1 MATFPRTEPE
11 IIVLAEEMIA
21 GLAANPT
28 IYPAPPVDTVALTHV
43 RDTYLAARNDA
54 VAARAAAEEATELK
68 DTICGHLIES
78 MKSDL
83 RYAENTVNF
92 DDAKLKLIGW
102 SGRKARTQLEPP
114 GQSRSLEAPRQ
125 GEGWVYLDWKAPTA
139 GGKPSAYRVTR
150 RERPAGPWTDVATA
164 IETEITLVDQT
175 RGVEFEYRIIAI
187 NKAGEGQPSNTVIVV
202 L

>member
-1 MATFPRTEPE
+1 MATFPRTESE
-11 IIVLAEEMIA
+11 IVVLAEEMIA
-21 GLAANPT
+21 GLTANT
-28 IYPAPPVDTVALTHV
+28 AIYPAPPMDPAGLASV
-43 RDTYLAARNDA
+43 RDAYIGARNDA
-54 VAARAAAEEATELK
+54 VAARAEAEQATELK
-68 DTICGHLIES
+68 DTICGQLIES
-78 MKSDL
+78 MKNDL
-83 RYAENTVNF
+83 RYAENTVDF

-125 GEGWVYLDWKAPTA
+125 GEGWVYLDWKAPTD

-164 IETEITLVDQT
+164 IETEITLVDQPRST
-175 RGVEFEYRIIAI
+175 EFEYRIIAI
-187 NKAGEGQPSNTVIVV
+187 NKAGEGEASNTVIVV

>member
-11 IIVLAEEMIA
+11 IIALAEEMIA
-21 GLAANPT
+21 GLTANPT
-28 IYPAPPVDTVALTHV
+28 VYPAPPVDIAALTHA
-43 RDTYLAARNDA
+43 RDTYLTARNDA
-54 VAARAAAEEATELK
+54 VAARAAAEEATGVK
-68 DTICGHLIES
+68 DTICGFLIES

-125 GEGWVYLDWKAPTA
+125 GEGWVFLDWKAPTD

-150 RERPAGPWTDVATA
+150 RERPAGPWADVATA

-175 RGVEFEYRIIAI
+175 RGIEFAYRIIAI